1 MALKNHVFP
10 LFLKGSAQVIGSG
23 NAATVD
29 WNGKTSLI
37 YVDGADTAITSLTLK
52 SEDEDGLPVKEGTIV
67 TVRNVTSN
75 ITVKVDA
82 DVNFVTDTDQ
92 DQYTLQ
98 QREDITLIY
107 LGYET
112 DGTEAG
118 WSFLST
124 GGVVAAE

>member
-23 NAATVD
+23 NAAAVD

-37 YVDGADTAITSLTLK
+37 YVDGADTVITSLTLG
-52 SEDEDGLPVKEGTIV
+52 SEDEDGAPVKEGTIV
-67 TVRNVTSN
+67 TVRSVTGSLNVT
-75 ITVKVDA
+75 VDA
-82 DVNFVTDTDQ
+82 SASFVTDTDQ
-92 DQYTLQ
+92 DQYTVQ
-98 QREDITLIY
+98 AGEDLTMIY

-118 WSFLST
+118 WAFFSSGSGLS
-124 GGVVAAE
+124 GS